1 MPTREPVL
9 RVANVTVDYDLGKRG
24 LFGPRRSLR
33 AVDGVSFD
41 LAPGES
47 LGIVGE
53 SGCGKSSLGRAILQL
68 VRPTAGAVRF
78 NGVDLCGLSAAAL
91 KPYRRDLQ
99 VVFQDPL
106 ASLNP
111 RLTVAE
117 IVGEPLAV
125 HRPELDARSRQA
137 EVERMLERVGLRAA
151 MGSRYP
157 NEFSGG
163 QAQRISIARAMISRP
178 RVLICDEPVSSLD
191 VSIQA
196 QICNLLRELQRETG
210 VALVFI
216 SHDLA
221 VVRYLCQRV
230 LVMYLG
236 RIMEEG
242 PRDAFF
248 ARPLHPYSQALL
260 AAVPVADPDHA
271 GLAAD
276 LALAGD
282 PPSPANPPSGCVFRT
297 RCRHEAAACAV
308 TRPPLESPDGG
319 LRVACHRW
327 RELAGT

>member
-1 MPTREPVL
+1 V
-9 RVANVTVDYDLGKRG
+9 
-24 LFGPRRSLR
+24 
-33 AVDGVSFD
+33 
-41 LAPGES
+41 
-47 LGIVGE
+47 VGE

-68 VRPTAGAVRF
+68 VRPTAGSVHF
-78 NGVDLCGLSAAAL
+78 DGVDLCRLSTPEL
-91 KPYRRDLQ
+91 KPWRRDLQ

-111 RLTVAE
+111 RMTVAE

-125 HRPELDARSRQA
+125 HRPEIDARARQRA
-137 EVERMLERVGLRAA
+137 VEAMLERVGLRAD

-163 QAQRISIARAMISRP
+163 QAQRISIARAMIGSP

-221 VVRYLCQRV
+221 VVRYMCQRV

-236 RIMEEG
+236 RVMEEG
-242 PRDAFF
+242 PRNAFF

-260 AAVPVADPDHA
+260 AAVPVADPDH
-271 GLAAD
+271 GILPRD
-276 LALAGD
+276 LALMGE

-297 RCRHEAAACAV
+297 RCPHAIDVCAAS
-308 TRPPLESPDGG
+308 RPTLDVLDSG

-327 RELAGT
+327 RELAPG